1 MSRFPRTDGEPAY
14 SELKP
19 ERCPMHAEL
28 DERAAK
34 ERRRIFMEELPLADE
49 LADGALYDQSRRRSR

>member
-1 MSRFPRTDGEPAY
+1 MSRFLRTDGEPGY

-49 LADGALYDQSRRRSR
+49 LAGGALYDQSRRRSR

>member
-1 MSRFPRTDGEPAY
+1 MSRFARTDGEPSY

-19 ERCPMHAEL
+19 ERCPLHVAL
-28 DERAAK
+28 DDRQAK